1 MPYRKIAP
9 APPPLAIEPKSAPI
23 VHVSPP
29 RDLLEDLENVEVDP
43 QVLEEARRSNRAWG
57 GAMIALGVL
66 VIGVGIA
73 MDFTMLS
80 THASARSMMFLPGFG
95 IMSLAYGIRRW
106 RLRGI
111 DY

>member
-29 RDLLEDLENVEVDP
+29 RDLLEELEKVEIDP
-43 QVLEEARRSNRAWG
+43 HVLEEARRSNRAWG

-66 VIGVGIA
+66 LIGVGLA
-73 MDFTMLS
+73 MDFTMMS
-80 THASARSMMFLPGFG
+80 NRTYSRSLMCLPSLG
-95 IMSLAYGIRRW
+95 ILILAYGIRRW
-106 RLRGI
+106 QLRGI